1 MWNLFSCNT
10 VENMSGILMMAILA
24 GTFLTIFFF
33 TYVSSV
39 EKQIAENQ
47 IIYLANN
54 FSDSIKL
61 LPTEFQNTIKT
72 EIQNTKLPDFTS
84 AINSIEQTNNAI
96 IKKTCLLVGI
106 ILVLIMIAVYILSR
120 KNLCNFSFWNMLGK
134 NLIIL
139 IFIGLTE
146 FVFLNVVPKNY
157 ISLDPNFVKFYAI
170 NKLYPD
176 NVVKP
181 ELNNISGNIEDNISS
196 LI

>member
-120 KNLCNFSFWNMLGK
+120 KNL
-134 NLIIL
+134 IIL